1 MSEKDELLE
10 LIIQL
15 DEALDINIPIAKIFH
30 ARAILRP
37 KEISEKEWAM
47 LRKLD
52 AYLSRWKQMRDIA
65 QDILLKN
72 YQTIVLAKWK
82 EEESV

>member
-1 MSEKDELLE
+1 MSEKDELLK

-15 DEALDINIPIAKIFH
+15 DEALDMNIPIAKKFH
-30 ARAILRP
+30 ARAVLQP

-47 LRKLD
+47 LRQID

-65 QDILLKN
+65 QDILLKH

-82 EEESV
+82 EEEST

>member
-1 MSEKDELLE
+1 MSGKDELLK

-15 DEALDINIPIAKIFH
+15 DEALDINIPIAKEFH

-47 LRKLD
+47 LKQID
-52 AYLSRWKQMRDIA
+52 VYLNRWKQMRDIA
-65 QDILLKN
+65 QDILLKT

-82 EEESV
+82 EEEST

>member
-37 KEISEKEWAM
+37 KEISEKERAM

>member
-37 KEISEKEWAM
+37 KEISEKERAM

-82 EEESV
+82 EEEPT

>member
-15 DEALDINIPIAKIFH
+15 DEALDTNTPIAKIFH

-37 KEISEKEWAM
+37 KEISEKERAM
-47 LRKLD
+47 LKQLD

-82 EEESV
+82 EEEST